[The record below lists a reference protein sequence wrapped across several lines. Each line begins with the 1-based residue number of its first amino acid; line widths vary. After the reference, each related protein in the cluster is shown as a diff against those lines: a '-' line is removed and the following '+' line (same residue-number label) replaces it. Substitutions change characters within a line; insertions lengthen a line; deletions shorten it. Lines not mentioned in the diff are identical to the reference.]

1 MTDLLSQKNT
11 EGVNFQPK
19 KIRWTSPSCILQVP
33 PPGKHSSLLWSSSSQ
48 TNIFINTFP
57 AFLTSPVT
65 KKSQDRSIFLS
76 SEITDHI

>member
-11 EGVNFQPK
+11 EGVNSTQK
-19 KIRWTSPSCILQVP
+19 NTSDLPVMYTAST

-65 KKSQDRSIFLS
+65 KKSQDQSIFLS